1 MKKRALEYFENIS
14 KMQTPIQDFK
24 QYDCSYFKINLLYC
38 DMRNT
43 AKMVL
48 TGNIFEDVGRKKI
61 KGLLKKIEIEKNQG
75 IECATSSEA
84 IKKLFLRDLR
94 KIEKN
99 QGVVFNDLG

>member
-14 KMQTPIQDFK
+14 KIQTPIQDFK
-24 QYDCSYFKINLLYC
+24 QYDNSYFKMNLLYC

-48 TGNIFEDVGRKKI
+48 IGNLLEDVGRKKI
-61 KGLLKKIEIEKNQG
+61 NGLLKKIKIEKNLG
-75 IECATSSEA
+75 VEYATSSEA
-84 IKKLFLRDLR
+84 IKKLPFRDLR